1 MMNALNLLKGKARV
15 RRMMWSRKAQ
25 EYLNKINSGDPIL
38 ISEVI
43 RDLYKKNNQPEPS
56 YSERQMFQSAIER
69 LARELAAVEKIDHFS
84 ATEKIESIR
93 TSQWAGGNPPSGRPQ
108 KRIGGKPRG
117 AASSALRC

>member
-1 MMNALNLLKGKARV
+1 MPRDIKIGDKVRWCDNPYIVVDIIGKEVLLKQRFSIGTILK
-15 RRMMWSRKAQ
+15 
-25 EYLNKINSGDPIL
+25 PIL

-84 ATEKIESIR
+84 ATEKVQIF
-93 TSQWAGGNPPSGRPQ
+93 PQ
-108 KRIGGKPRG
+108 
-117 AASSALRC
+117 SCNL